1 MTIPMFNEFVQVFN
15 GYADIVLNEVVDSN
29 VKDAMRYALEAGGKR
44 LRPYLVFAMS
54 NQLIHDETMLK
65 LAYALEM
72 VHTYSLVHD
81 DLPAMDND
89 DYRRGQLTTHKRF
102 DEATAILA
110 GDALLTQAFHI
121 VSLLDLNSDSVV
133 SAIRILSEASGAN
146 GMILGQVLDIQ
157 NDTSHANQIA
167 DLYSL
172 YAYKTGCLFSAAL
185 RLGNLLNQKQEK
197 EEHLDQ
203 IGRKLG
209 IVFQI
214 QDDYLERT
222 STFDVIGKSN
232 QSDLDNHK
240 KTVIEFLGIEGTKVK
255 INELY
260 AELNRDI
267 MLLNET
273 YPELLDIVNWMKDR
287 IK

>member
-1 MTIPMFNEFVQVFN
+1 MFNEFVHIFN
-15 GYADIVLNEVVDSN
+15 AYSDTILSGVADSN

-54 NQLIHDETMLK
+54 NQTLQNENMLN

-110 GDALLTQAFHI
+110 GDALLTQAFYVISTLALNHE
-121 VSLLDLNSDSVV
+121 DLVR
-133 SAIRILSEASGAN
+133 AIHILSTSSGAN

-157 NDTSHANQIA
+157 NDTKHTNQIE
-167 DLYSL
+167 DLYRL
-172 YAYKTGCLFSAAL
+172 YEYKTGCLFSAAL
-185 RLGNLLNQKQEK
+185 RLGNLLNQKHENEDQ
-197 EEHLDQ
+197 LDR
-203 IGRKLG
+203 IGKKLG

-240 KTVIEFLGIEGTKVK
+240 KTVIEFLGVDATKLK

-273 YPELLDIVNWMKDR
+273 YPLLMDIVHWMKDR

>member
-1 MTIPMFNEFVQVFN
+1 MFNEFVQIFN
-15 GYADIVLNEVVDSN
+15 AYSDTILSGIADSN

-54 NQLIHDETMLK
+54 NQTLQNENMLN

-110 GDALLTQAFHI
+110 GDALLTQAFNVISTLALKHE
-121 VSLLDLNSDSVV
+121 DLVR
-133 SAIRILSEASGAN
+133 AIHILSMSSGAN

-157 NDTSHANQIA
+157 NDTKHTNQIE
-167 DLYSL
+167 DLYRL
-172 YAYKTGCLFSAAL
+172 YEYKTGCLFSAAL
-185 RLGNLLNQKQEK
+185 RLGNLLNQKHENEDQ
-197 EEHLDQ
+197 LDR
-203 IGRKLG
+203 IGKKLG

-240 KTVIEFLGIEGTKVK
+240 KTVIEFLGIDATKLK

-273 YPELLDIVNWMKDR
+273 YPLLMDIVHWMKDR

>member
-1 MTIPMFNEFVQVFN
+1 MQMFNEFVHVFN
-15 GYADIVLNEVVDSN
+15 AYSNTILSVVADSN

-54 NQLIHDETMLK
+54 NQTLQNENMLN

-102 DEATAILA
+102 DVATAILA
-110 GDALLTQAFHI
+110 GDALLTQAFYVISTLALKHE
-121 VSLLDLNSDSVV
+121 DLVR
-133 SAIRILSEASGAN
+133 AIHILSMSSGAN

-157 NDTSHANQIA
+157 NDTKYTNQIE
-167 DLYSL
+167 DLYRL
-172 YAYKTGCLFSAAL
+172 YEYKTGCLFSAAL
-185 RLGNLLNQKQEK
+185 RLGNLLNQKHENEDQ
-197 EEHLDQ
+197 LDR
-203 IGRKLG
+203 IGKKLG

-240 KTVIEFLGIEGTKVK
+240 KTVIEFLGIDATKLK

-273 YPELLDIVNWMKDR
+273 YPTLMDIVHWMKDR

>member
-1 MTIPMFNEFVQVFN
+1 MQMFNEFVHVFN
-15 GYADIVLNEVVDSN
+15 AYSDTILSVVADSN

-54 NQLIHDETMLK
+54 NQTLQNENMLN

-110 GDALLTQAFHI
+110 GDALLTQAFYVISTLALKHE
-121 VSLLDLNSDSVV
+121 DLVR
-133 SAIRILSEASGAN
+133 AIHILSMSSGAN

-157 NDTSHANQIA
+157 NDTKYTNQIE
-167 DLYSL
+167 DLYRL
-172 YAYKTGCLFSAAL
+172 YEYKTGGLFSAAL
-185 RLGNLLNQKQEK
+185 RLGNLLNQKHENEDQ
-197 EEHLDQ
+197 LDR
-203 IGRKLG
+203 IGKKLG

-240 KTVIEFLGIEGTKVK
+240 KTVIEFLGIDATKLK

-273 YPELLDIVNWMKDR
+273 YPLLMDIVHWMKDR

>member
-1 MTIPMFNEFVQVFN
+1 MQMFNEFVHVFN
-15 GYADIVLNEVVDSN
+15 AYSNTILNVVADSN

-54 NQLIHDETMLK
+54 NQTLQNENMLN

-102 DEATAILA
+102 DVATAILA
-110 GDALLTQAFHI
+110 GDALLTQAFYVISTLALKHE
-121 VSLLDLNSDSVV
+121 DLVR
-133 SAIRILSEASGAN
+133 AIHILSMSSGAN

-157 NDTSHANQIA
+157 NDTKYTNQIE
-167 DLYSL
+167 DLYRL
-172 YAYKTGCLFSAAL
+172 YEYKTGCLFSAAL
-185 RLGNLLNQKQEK
+185 RLGNLLNQKHENEDQ
-197 EEHLDQ
+197 LDR
-203 IGRKLG
+203 IGKKLG

-240 KTVIEFLGIEGTKVK
+240 KTVIEFLGIDATKLK

-273 YPELLDIVNWMKDR
+273 YPLLMDIVHWMKDR

>member
-1 MTIPMFNEFVQVFN
+1 MFNEFVHVFN
-15 GYADIVLNEVVDSN
+15 AYSNTILNVVADSN

-54 NQLIHDETMLK
+54 NQTLQNENMLN

-102 DEATAILA
+102 DVATAILA
-110 GDALLTQAFHI
+110 GDALLTQAFYVISTLALKHE
-121 VSLLDLNSDSVV
+121 DLVR
-133 SAIRILSEASGAN
+133 AIHILSMSSGAN

-157 NDTSHANQIA
+157 NDTKYSNQIE
-167 DLYSL
+167 DLYRL
-172 YAYKTGCLFSAAL
+172 YEYKTGCLFSAAL
-185 RLGNLLNQKQEK
+185 RLGNLLNQKHENEDQ
-197 EEHLDQ
+197 LDR
-203 IGRKLG
+203 IGKKLG

-240 KTVIEFLGIEGTKVK
+240 KTVIEFLGIDATKLK

-273 YPELLDIVNWMKDR
+273 YPLLMDIVHWMKDR

>member
-1 MTIPMFNEFVQVFN
+1 MQVFNEFVN
-15 GYADIVLNEVVDSN
+15 VLNAHSDTILSGVADSN

-54 NQLIHDETMLK
+54 NQTLQNENMLN

-102 DEATAILA
+102 DVATAILA
-110 GDALLTQAFHI
+110 GDALLTQAFYVISTLALKHE
-121 VSLLDLNSDSVV
+121 DLVR
-133 SAIRILSEASGAN
+133 AIHILSTSSGAN

-157 NDTSHANQIA
+157 NDTKHTNQIE
-167 DLYSL
+167 DLYRL
-172 YAYKTGCLFSAAL
+172 YEYKTGCLFSAAL
-185 RLGNLLNQKQEK
+185 RLGNLLNQKHENEDQ
-197 EEHLDQ
+197 LDR
-203 IGRKLG
+203 IGKKLG

-240 KTVIEFLGIEGTKVK
+240 KTVIEFLGIDATKLK

-273 YPELLDIVNWMKDR
+273 YPLLMDIVHWMKDR

>member
-1 MTIPMFNEFVQVFN
+1 MTQMFNEFVHIFN
-15 GYADIVLNEVVDSN
+15 AYSDTILSGVADSN

-54 NQLIHDETMLK
+54 NQTLQNENMLN

-110 GDALLTQAFHI
+110 GDALLTQAFYIISTLTLKHE
-121 VSLLDLNSDSVV
+121 DLVR
-133 SAIRILSEASGAN
+133 AIHILSMSSGAN

-157 NDTSHANQIA
+157 NDTKHTNQIE
-167 DLYSL
+167 DLYRL
-172 YAYKTGCLFSAAL
+172 YEYKTGCLFSAAL
-185 RLGNLLNQKQEK
+185 RLGNLLNQKHENEDQ
-197 EEHLDQ
+197 LDQ
-203 IGRKLG
+203 IGKKLG

-240 KTVIEFLGIEGTKVK
+240 KTVIEFLGVDATKLK

-273 YPELLDIVNWMKDR
+273 YPLLMDIVHWMKDR

>member
-1 MTIPMFNEFVQVFN
+1 MQMFNEFVHVFN
-15 GYADIVLNEVVDSN
+15 AYSNTILSVVADSN

-54 NQLIHDETMLK
+54 NQTLQNENMLN

-102 DEATAILA
+102 DVATAILA
-110 GDALLTQAFHI
+110 GDALLTQAFYVISTLALKHE
-121 VSLLDLNSDSVV
+121 DLVR
-133 SAIRILSEASGAN
+133 AIHILSMSSGAN

-157 NDTSHANQIA
+157 NDTKYTNQIE
-167 DLYSL
+167 DLYRL
-172 YAYKTGCLFSAAL
+172 YEYKTGCLFSAAL
-185 RLGNLLNQKQEK
+185 RLGNLLNLKHENEDQ
-197 EEHLDQ
+197 LDR
-203 IGRKLG
+203 IGKKLG

-240 KTVIEFLGIEGTKVK
+240 KTMIEFLGIDATKLK

-267 MLLNET
+267 MLLTET
-273 YPELLDIVNWMKDR
+273 YPLLRDIVHWMKDR

>member
-1 MTIPMFNEFVQVFN
+1 MFNDFVQAFN
-15 GYADIVLNEVVDSN
+15 AHIDNVLSQIADSN

-44 LRPYLVFAMS
+44 LRPYLVFAMTCQ
-54 NQLIHDETMLK
+54 NQNDLNVMN

-110 GDALLTQAFHI
+110 GDALLTQAFQIITKLNLKSDDI
-121 VSLLDLNSDSVV
+121 VSAVN
-133 SAIRILSEASGAN
+133 ILSEASGAN

-157 NDTSHANQIA
+157 NDTNQANQIS
-167 DLYSL
+167 DLYKL
-172 YAYKTGCLFSAAL
+172 YAFKTGCLFSAAL
-185 RLGNLLNQKQEK
+185 RLGNLLNSKREDESQ
-197 EEHLDQ
+197 LDQ
-203 IGRKLG
+203 IGKKLG

-232 QSDLDNHK
+232 QSDLNNHK
-240 KTVIEFLGIEGTKVK
+240 NTVIEFLGLERSKLS

-260 AELNRDI
+260 DELNRDI

-273 YPELLDIVNWMKDR
+273 YPKLLDIVHWMKDR

>member
-1 MTIPMFNEFVQVFN
+1 MQMFNEFVHVFN
-15 GYADIVLNEVVDSN
+15 AYSNTILNVVADSN

-54 NQLIHDETMLK
+54 NQTLQNENMLN

-102 DEATAILA
+102 DVATAILA
-110 GDALLTQAFHI
+110 GDALLTQAFYVISTLALKHE
-121 VSLLDLNSDSVV
+121 DLVR
-133 SAIRILSEASGAN
+133 AIHILSMSSGAN

-157 NDTSHANQIA
+157 NDTKYTNQIE
-167 DLYSL
+167 DLYRL
-172 YAYKTGCLFSAAL
+172 YEYKTGCLFSAAL
-185 RLGNLLNQKQEK
+185 RLGNLLNQKHENEDQ
-197 EEHLDQ
+197 LDQ
-203 IGRKLG
+203 IGKKLG

-240 KTVIEFLGIEGTKVK
+240 KTVIEFLGIDATKLK

-273 YPELLDIVNWMKDR
+273 YPLLMDIVHWMKDR

>member
-1 MTIPMFNEFVQVFN
+1 MQMFNEFVHVFN
-15 GYADIVLNEVVDSN
+15 AYSDTILSVVADSN

-54 NQLIHDETMLK
+54 NQTLQNENMLN

-110 GDALLTQAFHI
+110 GDALLTQAFYVISTLALKHE
-121 VSLLDLNSDSVV
+121 DLVR
-133 SAIRILSEASGAN
+133 AIHILSTSSGAN

-157 NDTSHANQIA
+157 NDTKYTNQIE
-167 DLYSL
+167 DLYRL
-172 YAYKTGCLFSAAL
+172 YEYKTGCLFSAAL
-185 RLGNLLNQKQEK
+185 RLGNLLNQKHENEDQ
-197 EEHLDQ
+197 LDQ
-203 IGRKLG
+203 IGKKLG

-240 KTVIEFLGIEGTKVK
+240 KTVIEFLGIDATKLK

-273 YPELLDIVNWMKDR
+273 YPLLMDIVHWMKDR

>member
-1 MTIPMFNEFVQVFN
+1 MQMFNEFVHVFN
-15 GYADIVLNEVVDSN
+15 AYSDTILSGVADSN

-54 NQLIHDETMLK
+54 NQTLQNENMLN

-102 DEATAILA
+102 DVATAILA
-110 GDALLTQAFHI
+110 GDALLTQAFYVISTLALKHE
-121 VSLLDLNSDSVV
+121 DLVR
-133 SAIRILSEASGAN
+133 AIHILSMSSGAN

-157 NDTSHANQIA
+157 NDTKHTNQIE
-167 DLYSL
+167 DLYRL
-172 YAYKTGCLFSAAL
+172 YEYKTGCLFSAAL
-185 RLGNLLNQKQEK
+185 RLGNLLNQKHENEDQ
-197 EEHLDQ
+197 LDR
-203 IGRKLG
+203 IGKKLG

-240 KTVIEFLGIEGTKVK
+240 KTVIEFLGIDATKLK

-273 YPELLDIVNWMKDR
+273 YPLLMDIVHWMKDR

>member
-1 MTIPMFNEFVQVFN
+1 MQMFNEFVHVFN
-15 GYADIVLNEVVDSN
+15 AYSNTILNVVADSN

-54 NQLIHDETMLK
+54 NQTLQNENMLN

-110 GDALLTQAFHI
+110 GDALLTQAFYVISTLALKHE
-121 VSLLDLNSDSVV
+121 DLVR
-133 SAIRILSEASGAN
+133 AIHILSMSSGAN

-157 NDTSHANQIA
+157 NDTKYTNQIE
-167 DLYSL
+167 DLYRL
-172 YAYKTGCLFSAAL
+172 YEYKTGCLFSAAL
-185 RLGNLLNQKQEK
+185 RLGNLLNQKHENEDQ
-197 EEHLDQ
+197 LDR
-203 IGRKLG
+203 IGKKLG

-240 KTVIEFLGIEGTKVK
+240 KTVIEFIGIDATKLK

-273 YPELLDIVNWMKDR
+273 YPLLMDIVHWMKDR

>member
-1 MTIPMFNEFVQVFN
+1 MFNEFVHVFN
-15 GYADIVLNEVVDSN
+15 AYSDTILGVVADSN

-54 NQLIHDETMLK
+54 NQTLQNENMLN

-110 GDALLTQAFHI
+110 GDALLTQAFYVISTLALKHE
-121 VSLLDLNSDSVV
+121 DLVR
-133 SAIRILSEASGAN
+133 AIHILSMSSGAN

-157 NDTSHANQIA
+157 NDTKHTNQIE
-167 DLYSL
+167 DLYRL
-172 YAYKTGCLFSAAL
+172 YEYKTGCLFSAAL
-185 RLGNLLNQKQEK
+185 RLGNLLNLKHENENQ
-197 EEHLDQ
+197 LDR
-203 IGRKLG
+203 IGKKLG

-240 KTVIEFLGIEGTKVK
+240 KTVIEFLGIDATKLK

-273 YPELLDIVNWMKDR
+273 YPLLMDIVHWMKDR

>member
-1 MTIPMFNEFVQVFN
+1 MQMFNEFVHVFN
-15 GYADIVLNEVVDSN
+15 AYSDTILGVVADSN

-54 NQLIHDETMLK
+54 NQTLQNENMLN

-110 GDALLTQAFHI
+110 GDALLTQAFYVISTLALKHE
-121 VSLLDLNSDSVV
+121 DLVR
-133 SAIRILSEASGAN
+133 AIHILSMSSGAN

-157 NDTSHANQIA
+157 NDTKYTNQIE
-167 DLYSL
+167 DLYRL
-172 YAYKTGCLFSAAL
+172 YEYKTGCLFSAAL
-185 RLGNLLNQKQEK
+185 RLGNLLNQKHENEDQ
-197 EEHLDQ
+197 LDR
-203 IGRKLG
+203 IGKKLG

-240 KTVIEFLGIEGTKVK
+240 KTVIEFLGIDATKLK

-273 YPELLDIVNWMKDR
+273 YPLLMDIVHWMKDR

>member
-1 MTIPMFNEFVQVFN
+1 MFNEFVHIFN
-15 GYADIVLNEVVDSN
+15 AYSDTILSVVSDSN

-54 NQLIHDETMLK
+54 NQTLQNENMLN

-110 GDALLTQAFHI
+110 GDALLTQAFYVISTLALKHE
-121 VSLLDLNSDSVV
+121 DLVR
-133 SAIRILSEASGAN
+133 AIHILSMSSGAN

-157 NDTSHANQIA
+157 NDTKHTNQIE
-167 DLYSL
+167 DLYRL
-172 YAYKTGCLFSAAL
+172 YEYKTGCLFSAAL
-185 RLGNLLNQKQEK
+185 RLGNLLNQKHENEDQ
-197 EEHLDQ
+197 LDR
-203 IGRKLG
+203 IGKKLG

-240 KTVIEFLGIEGTKVK
+240 KTVIEFLGIDATKLK

-273 YPELLDIVNWMKDR
+273 YPLLMDIVHWMKDR

>member
-1 MTIPMFNEFVQVFN
+1 MFNEFVHVFN
-15 GYADIVLNEVVDSN
+15 AYSDTILSVVADSN

-54 NQLIHDETMLK
+54 NQTLQNENMLN

-110 GDALLTQAFHI
+110 GDALLTQAFYVISTLALKHE
-121 VSLLDLNSDSVV
+121 DLVR
-133 SAIRILSEASGAN
+133 AIHILSMSSGAN

-157 NDTSHANQIA
+157 NDTKYTNQIE
-167 DLYSL
+167 DLYRL
-172 YAYKTGCLFSAAL
+172 YEYKTGCLFSAAL
-185 RLGNLLNQKQEK
+185 RLGNLLNLKHENEDQ
-197 EEHLDQ
+197 LDR
-203 IGRKLG
+203 IGKKLG

-240 KTVIEFLGIEGTKVK
+240 KTVIEFLGIDATKLK

-273 YPELLDIVNWMKDR
+273 YPLLMDIVHWMKDR

>member
-1 MTIPMFNEFVQVFN
+1 MQMFNEFVHVFN
-15 GYADIVLNEVVDSN
+15 AYSDTILSVVADSN

-54 NQLIHDETMLK
+54 NQTLQNENMLN

-102 DEATAILA
+102 DVATAILA
-110 GDALLTQAFHI
+110 GDALLTQAFYVISTLALKHE
-121 VSLLDLNSDSVV
+121 DLVR
-133 SAIRILSEASGAN
+133 AIHILSMSSGAN

-157 NDTSHANQIA
+157 NDTKYTNQIE
-167 DLYSL
+167 DLYRL
-172 YAYKTGCLFSAAL
+172 YEYKTGCLFSAAL
-185 RLGNLLNQKQEK
+185 RLGNLLNQKHENEDQ
-197 EEHLDQ
+197 LDR
-203 IGRKLG
+203 IGKKLG

-240 KTVIEFLGIEGTKVK
+240 KTVIEFLGIDATKLK

-273 YPELLDIVNWMKDR
+273 YPLLMDIVHWMKDR

>member
-1 MTIPMFNEFVQVFN
+1 MFNEFVHIFN
-15 GYADIVLNEVVDSN
+15 AYSDTILSGVADSN

-54 NQLIHDETMLK
+54 NQTLQNENMLN

-102 DEATAILA
+102 DEATAILT
-110 GDALLTQAFHI
+110 GDALLTQAFYI
-121 VSLLDLNSDSVV
+121 ISTLALKYEDLVR
-133 SAIRILSEASGAN
+133 AIHILSMSSGAN

-157 NDTSHANQIA
+157 NDTKHTNQIE
-167 DLYSL
+167 DLYRL
-172 YAYKTGCLFSAAL
+172 YEYKTGCLFSAAL
-185 RLGNLLNQKQEK
+185 RLGNLLNQKHENEDQ
-197 EEHLDQ
+197 LDQ
-203 IGRKLG
+203 IGKKLG

-240 KTVIEFLGIEGTKVK
+240 KTVIEFLGVDATKLK

-273 YPELLDIVNWMKDR
+273 YPLLMDIVHWMKDR

>member
-1 MTIPMFNEFVQVFN
+1 MFNEFVHVFN
-15 GYADIVLNEVVDSN
+15 AYSDTILSVVADSN

-54 NQLIHDETMLK
+54 NQTLQNENMLN

-110 GDALLTQAFHI
+110 GDALLTQAFYVISTLALKHE
-121 VSLLDLNSDSVV
+121 DLVR
-133 SAIRILSEASGAN
+133 AIHILSMSSGAN

-157 NDTSHANQIA
+157 NDTKYTNQIE
-167 DLYSL
+167 DLYRL
-172 YAYKTGCLFSAAL
+172 YEYKTGCLFSAAL
-185 RLGNLLNQKQEK
+185 RLGNLLNQKHENEDQ
-197 EEHLDQ
+197 LDQ
-203 IGRKLG
+203 IGKKLG

-240 KTVIEFLGIEGTKVK
+240 KTVIEFLGIDATKLK

-273 YPELLDIVNWMKDR
+273 YPLLMDIVHWMKDR

>member
-1 MTIPMFNEFVQVFN
+1 MQMFNEFVHVFN
-15 GYADIVLNEVVDSN
+15 AYSDTILSGVADSN

-54 NQLIHDETMLK
+54 NQTLQNENMLN

-110 GDALLTQAFHI
+110 GDALLTQAFYVISTLALKHE
-121 VSLLDLNSDSVV
+121 DLVR
-133 SAIRILSEASGAN
+133 AIHILSMSSGAN

-157 NDTSHANQIA
+157 NDTKYTNQIE
-167 DLYSL
+167 DLYRL
-172 YAYKTGCLFSAAL
+172 YEYKTGCLFSAAL
-185 RLGNLLNQKQEK
+185 RLGNLLNLKHENEDQ
-197 EEHLDQ
+197 LDR
-203 IGRKLG
+203 IGKKLG

-240 KTVIEFLGIEGTKVK
+240 KTVIEFLGIDATKLK

-273 YPELLDIVNWMKDR
+273 YPTLMDIVHWMKDR

>member
-1 MTIPMFNEFVQVFN
+1 MQVFNEFVNVFN
-15 GYADIVLNEVVDSN
+15 AHSDTILSGVADSN

-54 NQLIHDETMLK
+54 NQTLQNENMLN

-102 DEATAILA
+102 DVATAILA
-110 GDALLTQAFHI
+110 GDALLTQAFYVISTLALKHE
-121 VSLLDLNSDSVV
+121 DLVR
-133 SAIRILSEASGAN
+133 AIHILSMSSGAN

-157 NDTSHANQIA
+157 NDTKYTNQIE
-167 DLYSL
+167 DLYRL
-172 YAYKTGCLFSAAL
+172 YEYKTGCLFSAAL
-185 RLGNLLNQKQEK
+185 RLGNLLNLKHENEDQ
-197 EEHLDQ
+197 LDR
-203 IGRKLG
+203 IGKKLG

-240 KTVIEFLGIEGTKVK
+240 KTVIEFLGIDATKLK

-273 YPELLDIVNWMKDR
+273 YPLLMDIVHWMKDR

>member
-1 MTIPMFNEFVQVFN
+1 MQMFNEFVHIFN
-15 GYADIVLNEVVDSN
+15 AYSDTILSGVADSN

-54 NQLIHDETMLK
+54 NQTLQNENMLN

-110 GDALLTQAFHI
+110 GDALLTQAFYIISTLVLKHE
-121 VSLLDLNSDSVV
+121 DLVR
-133 SAIRILSEASGAN
+133 AIHILSMSSGAN

-157 NDTSHANQIA
+157 NDTKHTNQIE
-167 DLYSL
+167 DLYRL
-172 YAYKTGCLFSAAL
+172 YEYKTGCLFSAAL
-185 RLGNLLNQKQEK
+185 RLGNLLNQKHENEDQ
-197 EEHLDQ
+197 LDQ
-203 IGRKLG
+203 IGKKLG

-240 KTVIEFLGIEGTKVK
+240 KTVIEFLGVDATKLK

-273 YPELLDIVNWMKDR
+273 YPLLMDIVHWMKDR

>member
-1 MTIPMFNEFVQVFN
+1 MFNEFVHVFN
-15 GYADIVLNEVVDSN
+15 AYSDTILSGVADSN

-54 NQLIHDETMLK
+54 NQTLQNENMLK

-110 GDALLTQAFHI
+110 GDALLTQAFYIISTLALKHE
-121 VSLLDLNSDSVV
+121 DLVR
-133 SAIRILSEASGAN
+133 AIHILSMSSGAN

-157 NDTSHANQIA
+157 NDTKHTNQIE
-167 DLYSL
+167 DLYRL
-172 YAYKTGCLFSAAL
+172 YEYKTGCLFSAAL
-185 RLGNLLNQKQEK
+185 RLGNLLNQKHENEDQ
-197 EEHLDQ
+197 LDR
-203 IGRKLG
+203 IGKKLG

-240 KTVIEFLGIEGTKVK
+240 KTVIEFLGIDATKLK

-260 AELNRDI
+260 AELKRDI

-273 YPELLDIVNWMKDR
+273 YPLLIDIVHWMKDR

>member
-1 MTIPMFNEFVQVFN
+1 MQMFNEFVHIFN
-15 GYADIVLNEVVDSN
+15 AYSDTILSGVADSN

-54 NQLIHDETMLK
+54 NQTLQNENMLN

-110 GDALLTQAFHI
+110 GDALLTQAFYVISTLALKHE
-121 VSLLDLNSDSVV
+121 DLVR
-133 SAIRILSEASGAN
+133 AIHILSMSSGAN

-157 NDTSHANQIA
+157 NDTKYTNQIE
-167 DLYSL
+167 DLYRL
-172 YAYKTGCLFSAAL
+172 YEYKTGCLFSAAL
-185 RLGNLLNQKQEK
+185 RLGNLLNLKHENENQ
-197 EEHLDQ
+197 LDR
-203 IGRKLG
+203 IGKKLG

-240 KTVIEFLGIEGTKVK
+240 KTVIEFLGIDATKLK

-273 YPELLDIVNWMKDR
+273 YPLLMDIVHWMKDR

>member
-1 MTIPMFNEFVQVFN
+1 MQMFNEFVHVFN
-15 GYADIVLNEVVDSN
+15 AYSDTILSVVADSN

-54 NQLIHDETMLK
+54 NQTLQNENMLN

-110 GDALLTQAFHI
+110 GDALLTQAFYVISTLALNHE
-121 VSLLDLNSDSVV
+121 DLVR
-133 SAIRILSEASGAN
+133 AIHILSTSSGAN

-157 NDTSHANQIA
+157 NDTKHTNQIE
-167 DLYSL
+167 DLCRL
-172 YAYKTGCLFSAAL
+172 YEYKTGGLFSAAL
-185 RLGNLLNQKQEK
+185 RLGNLLNQKHENEDQ
-197 EEHLDQ
+197 LDR
-203 IGRKLG
+203 IGKKLG

-240 KTVIEFLGIEGTKVK
+240 KTVIEFLGFDATKLK

-273 YPELLDIVNWMKDR
+273 YPLLMDIVHWMKDR

>member
-1 MTIPMFNEFVQVFN
+1 MFNEFVHIFN
-15 GYADIVLNEVVDSN
+15 AYSDTILSGVADSN

-54 NQLIHDETMLK
+54 NQTLQNENMLN

-102 DEATAILA
+102 DVATAILA
-110 GDALLTQAFHI
+110 GDALLTQAFYVISTLALKHE
-121 VSLLDLNSDSVV
+121 DLVR
-133 SAIRILSEASGAN
+133 AIHILSMSSGAN

-157 NDTSHANQIA
+157 NDTKYTNQIE
-167 DLYSL
+167 DLYRL
-172 YAYKTGCLFSAAL
+172 YEYKTGCLFSAAL
-185 RLGNLLNQKQEK
+185 RLGNLLNQKHENEDQ
-197 EEHLDQ
+197 LDR
-203 IGRKLG
+203 IGKKLG

-240 KTVIEFLGIEGTKVK
+240 KTVIEFLGIDATKLK

-273 YPELLDIVNWMKDR
+273 YPLLMDIVHWMKDR

>member
-1 MTIPMFNEFVQVFN
+1 MQMFNEFVHVFN
-15 GYADIVLNEVVDSN
+15 AYSDTILSVVADSN

-54 NQLIHDETMLK
+54 NQTLQNENMLN

-110 GDALLTQAFHI
+110 GDALLTQAFYVISTLALKHE
-121 VSLLDLNSDSVV
+121 DLVR
-133 SAIRILSEASGAN
+133 AIHILSMSSGAN

-157 NDTSHANQIA
+157 NDTKYTNQIE
-167 DLYSL
+167 DLYRL
-172 YAYKTGCLFSAAL
+172 YEYKTGCLFSAAL
-185 RLGNLLNQKQEK
+185 RLGNLLNQKHENEDQ
-197 EEHLDQ
+197 LDR
-203 IGRKLG
+203 IGKKLG

-240 KTVIEFLGIEGTKVK
+240 KTVIEFLGIDATKLK

-273 YPELLDIVNWMKDR
+273 YPLLMDIVNWMKDR

>member
-1 MTIPMFNEFVQVFN
+1 MFNEFVHIFN
-15 GYADIVLNEVVDSN
+15 AYSDTILSGVADSN

-54 NQLIHDETMLK
+54 NQTLQNENMLN

-110 GDALLTQAFHI
+110 GDALLTQAFYIISTLALKHE
-121 VSLLDLNSDSVV
+121 DLVR
-133 SAIRILSEASGAN
+133 AIHILSMSSGAN

-157 NDTSHANQIA
+157 NDTKHTNQIE
-167 DLYSL
+167 DLYRL
-172 YAYKTGCLFSAAL
+172 YEYKTGCLFSAAL
-185 RLGNLLNQKQEK
+185 RLGNLLNQKHENEDQ
-197 EEHLDQ
+197 LDQ
-203 IGRKLG
+203 IGKKLG

-232 QSDLDNHK
+232 LSDLDNHK
-240 KTVIEFLGIEGTKVK
+240 KTVIEFLGVDATKLK

-273 YPELLDIVNWMKDR
+273 YPLLMDIVHWMKDR

>member
-1 MTIPMFNEFVQVFN
+1 MFNEFVHVFN
-15 GYADIVLNEVVDSN
+15 AYSNTILNVVADSN

-54 NQLIHDETMLK
+54 NQTLQNENMLN

-102 DEATAILA
+102 DVATAILA
-110 GDALLTQAFHI
+110 GDALLTQAFYVISTLALKHE
-121 VSLLDLNSDSVV
+121 DLVR
-133 SAIRILSEASGAN
+133 AIHILSMSSGAN

-157 NDTSHANQIA
+157 NDTKYTNQIE
-167 DLYSL
+167 DLYRL
-172 YAYKTGCLFSAAL
+172 YEYKTGCLFSAAL
-185 RLGNLLNQKQEK
+185 RLGNLLNQKHENEDQ
-197 EEHLDQ
+197 LDQ
-203 IGRKLG
+203 IGKKLG

-240 KTVIEFLGIEGTKVK
+240 KTVIEFLGIDATKLK

-273 YPELLDIVNWMKDR
+273 YPLLMDIVHWMKDR

>member
-1 MTIPMFNEFVQVFN
+1 MQMFNEFVHVFN
-15 GYADIVLNEVVDSN
+15 AYSNTILNVVADSN

-54 NQLIHDETMLK
+54 NQTLQNENMLN

-102 DEATAILA
+102 DVATAILA
-110 GDALLTQAFHI
+110 GDALLTQAFYVISTLALKHED
-121 VSLLDLNSDSVV
+121 LLR
-133 SAIRILSEASGAN
+133 AIHILSMSSGAN

-157 NDTSHANQIA
+157 NDTKYSNQIE
-167 DLYSL
+167 DLYRL
-172 YAYKTGCLFSAAL
+172 YEYKTGCLFSAAL
-185 RLGNLLNQKQEK
+185 RLGNLLNQKHENEDQ
-197 EEHLDQ
+197 LDR
-203 IGRKLG
+203 IGKKLG

-240 KTVIEFLGIEGTKVK
+240 KTVIEFLGIDATKLK

-273 YPELLDIVNWMKDR
+273 YPLLMDIVHWMKDR

>member
-1 MTIPMFNEFVQVFN
+1 MQMFNEFVHIFN
-15 GYADIVLNEVVDSN
+15 AYSDTILSGVADSN

-54 NQLIHDETMLK
+54 NQTLQNENMLN

-110 GDALLTQAFHI
+110 GDALLTQAFYIISTLALKHE
-121 VSLLDLNSDSVV
+121 DLVR
-133 SAIRILSEASGAN
+133 AIHILSMSSGAN

-157 NDTSHANQIA
+157 NDTKYTNQIE
-167 DLYSL
+167 DLYRL
-172 YAYKTGCLFSAAL
+172 YEYKTGCLFSAAL
-185 RLGNLLNQKQEK
+185 RLGNLLNQKHENENQ
-197 EEHLDQ
+197 LDR
-203 IGRKLG
+203 IGKKLG

-240 KTVIEFLGIEGTKVK
+240 KTVIEFLGIDATKLK

-273 YPELLDIVNWMKDR
+273 YPLLMDIVHWMKDR

>member
-1 MTIPMFNEFVQVFN
+1 MQMFNEFVHVFN
-15 GYADIVLNEVVDSN
+15 AYSNTILSVVADSN

-54 NQLIHDETMLK
+54 NQTLQNENMLN

-110 GDALLTQAFHI
+110 GDALLTQAFYVISTLALKHE
-121 VSLLDLNSDSVV
+121 DLVR
-133 SAIRILSEASGAN
+133 AIHILSMSSGAN

-157 NDTSHANQIA
+157 NDTKYTNQIE
-167 DLYSL
+167 DLYRL
-172 YAYKTGCLFSAAL
+172 YEYKTGCLFSAAL
-185 RLGNLLNQKQEK
+185 RLGNLLNQKHENEDQ
-197 EEHLDQ
+197 LDR
-203 IGRKLG
+203 IGKKLG

-240 KTVIEFLGIEGTKVK
+240 KTVIEFLGIDATKLK

-273 YPELLDIVNWMKDR
+273 YPLLMDIVHWMKDR

>member
-1 MTIPMFNEFVQVFN
+1 MFNEFVHVFN
-15 GYADIVLNEVVDSN
+15 AYSNTILSVVADSN

-54 NQLIHDETMLK
+54 NQTLQNENMLN

-102 DEATAILA
+102 DVATAILA
-110 GDALLTQAFHI
+110 GDALLTQAFYVISTLALKHE
-121 VSLLDLNSDSVV
+121 DLVR
-133 SAIRILSEASGAN
+133 AIHILSMSSGAN

-157 NDTSHANQIA
+157 NDTKYTNQIE
-167 DLYSL
+167 DLYRL
-172 YAYKTGCLFSAAL
+172 YEYKTGCLFSAAL
-185 RLGNLLNQKQEK
+185 RLGNLLNQKHENEDQ
-197 EEHLDQ
+197 LDR
-203 IGRKLG
+203 IGKKLG

-240 KTVIEFLGIEGTKVK
+240 KTVIEFLGIDATKLK

-273 YPELLDIVNWMKDR
+273 YPLLMDIVHWMKDR

>member
-1 MTIPMFNEFVQVFN
+1 MQMFNEFVHVFN
-15 GYADIVLNEVVDSN
+15 AYSNTILSVVADSN

-54 NQLIHDETMLK
+54 NQTLQNENMLN

-102 DEATAILA
+102 DVATAILA
-110 GDALLTQAFHI
+110 GDALLTQAFYVISTLALKHE
-121 VSLLDLNSDSVV
+121 DLVR
-133 SAIRILSEASGAN
+133 AIHILSMSSGAN

-157 NDTSHANQIA
+157 NDTKYTNQIE
-167 DLYSL
+167 DLYRL
-172 YAYKTGCLFSAAL
+172 YEYKTGCLFSAAL
-185 RLGNLLNQKQEK
+185 RLGNLLNQKHENEDQ
-197 EEHLDQ
+197 LDQ
-203 IGRKLG
+203 IGKKLG

-240 KTVIEFLGIEGTKVK
+240 KTVIEFLGIDATKLK

-273 YPELLDIVNWMKDR
+273 YPLLMDIVHWMKDR

>member
-1 MTIPMFNEFVQVFN
+1 MFNEFVHIFN
-15 GYADIVLNEVVDSN
+15 AYSDTILSGVADSN

-54 NQLIHDETMLK
+54 NQTLQNENMLN

-102 DEATAILA
+102 DVATAILA
-110 GDALLTQAFHI
+110 GDALLTQAFYIISTLALKHE
-121 VSLLDLNSDSVV
+121 DLVR
-133 SAIRILSEASGAN
+133 AIHILSMSSGAN

-157 NDTSHANQIA
+157 NDTKHTNQIE
-167 DLYSL
+167 DLYRL
-172 YAYKTGCLFSAAL
+172 YEYKTGCLFSAAL
-185 RLGNLLNQKQEK
+185 RLGNLLNQKHENENQ
-197 EEHLDQ
+197 LDR
-203 IGRKLG
+203 IGKKLG

-240 KTVIEFLGIEGTKVK
+240 KTVIEFLGIDATKLK

-273 YPELLDIVNWMKDR
+273 YPLLMDIVHWMKDR

>member
-1 MTIPMFNEFVQVFN
+1 MQMFNEFVNVFN
-15 GYADIVLNEVVDSN
+15 AHSDTILSGVADSN

-54 NQLIHDETMLK
+54 NQTLQNENMLN

-102 DEATAILA
+102 DVATAILA
-110 GDALLTQAFHI
+110 GDALLTQAFYVISTLALKHE
-121 VSLLDLNSDSVV
+121 DLVR
-133 SAIRILSEASGAN
+133 AIHILSMSSGAN

-157 NDTSHANQIA
+157 NDTKYTNQIE
-167 DLYSL
+167 DLYRL
-172 YAYKTGCLFSAAL
+172 YEYKTGCLFSAAL
-185 RLGNLLNQKQEK
+185 RLGNLLNQKHENEDQ
-197 EEHLDQ
+197 LDR
-203 IGRKLG
+203 IGKKLG

-240 KTVIEFLGIEGTKVK
+240 KTVIEFLGIDATKLK

-273 YPELLDIVNWMKDR
+273 YPLLMDIVHWMKDR